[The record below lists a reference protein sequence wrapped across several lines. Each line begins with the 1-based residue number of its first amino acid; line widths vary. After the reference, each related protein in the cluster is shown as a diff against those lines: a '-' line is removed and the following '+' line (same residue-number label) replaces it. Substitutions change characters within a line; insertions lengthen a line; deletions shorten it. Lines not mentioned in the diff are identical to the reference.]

1 MHTLIFQVAA
11 IAGGLF
17 LLSGLASAAPRPDG
31 GEAAFRALYK
41 ELVET
46 NTTLSS
52 GSCTEAANKMAR
64 RLQASG
70 MPAASMQ
77 VLAPAEHAKSGSLI
91 ALYPGRDQTLEP
103 IMLLAHID
111 VVEARREDWARD
123 PFKLVEEGGYFYA
136 RGAIDDKAMAS
147 IFTDLLVR
155 WSEARFVPRRGVRL
169 ALTCGEETPEN
180 FNGVRWLLASHP
192 ELMRAKFVINEG
204 AGGLLDPAGKPVS
217 LDVQAGEKVHQDF
230 TLELTHKGGH
240 SSRPTRENPISRM
253 AAAVTRLA
261 EYQFPVALNDVTRG
275 YFRAQAE
282 FAPPEVAA
290 DLQAILR
297 NPADDAV
304 AQRLWTA
311 NPTWNGMMR
320 TTCVATQFDAGHAPN
335 ALPQRARVN
344 VNCRILPGIPVDAI
358 HADLIRVIDDAAIAV
373 RITGEKRE
381 TAPVPPLT
389 PAIMDP
395 IKTLARKFWPEAQV
409 GPIMATG
416 GTDGRYL
423 NTAGIPTY
431 GISGIFTDAEPSG
444 AHGLNERVLVRS
456 VMDARRF
463 LQELVRAYAE
473 DKS

>member
-1 MHTLIFQVAA
+1 
-11 IAGGLF
+11 
-17 LLSGLASAAPRPDG
+17 
-31 GEAAFRALYK
+31 
-41 ELVET
+41 
-46 NTTLSS
+46 
-52 GSCTEAANKMAR
+52 
-64 RLQASG
+64 
-70 MPAASMQ
+70 
-77 VLAPAEHAKSGSLI
+77 
-91 ALYPGRDQTLEP
+91 
-103 IMLLAHID
+103 MLLAHID

-320 TTCVATQFDAGHAPN
+320 TTCVATQFERGTRTQRPAAT
-335 ALPQRARVN
+335 RARQRELPDPAGYPGRCN
-344 VNCRILPGIPVDAI
+344 TRRSDTRDRRCRNRGPHHRRKTRDRTGSPIDSGDHGPDQDTREKILAGGASGANHGDRW
-358 HADLIRVIDDAAIAV
+358 HGR
-373 RITGEKRE
+373 
-381 TAPVPPLT
+381 PLFEYRRY
-389 PAIMDP
+389 PD
-395 IKTLARKFWPEAQV
+395 V
-409 GPIMATG
+409 
-416 GTDGRYL
+416 RYL
-423 NTAGIPTY
+423 RHL
-431 GISGIFTDAEPSG
+431 
-444 AHGLNERVLVRS
+444 HGCRAQWC
-456 VMDARRF
+456 ARP
-463 LQELVRAYAE
+463 Q
-473 DKS
+473 